1 MKIVRA
7 AKYEVLGYNS
17 EATELVPEG
26 WVIKTRD
33 ETKPETTIVDRM
45 KYVDGYLSLLYE
57 EDGQIYQKH

>member
-1 MKIVRA
+1 MKVVRA

-17 EATELVPEG
+17 ESTELVPEG

-33 ETKPETTIVDRM
+33 ESKPETTIVDRM

-57 EDGQIYQKH
+57 EDGQIYHK